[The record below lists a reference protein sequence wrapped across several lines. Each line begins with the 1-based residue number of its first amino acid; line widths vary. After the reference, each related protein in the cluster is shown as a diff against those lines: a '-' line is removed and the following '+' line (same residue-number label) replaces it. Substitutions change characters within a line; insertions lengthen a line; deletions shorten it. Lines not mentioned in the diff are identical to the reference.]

1 MENHLLR
8 SITFRPHWWG
18 HHLLPGLGE
27 RKRRPS
33 AAQDIALPSFR
44 AAHEQSDP
52 FGLLSAYR
60 EPAAVQRPQVA
71 AGGTTVSGA
80 PRGCGIIWRL
90 PCFIKSYSAARC
102 QTRDVRHFYEVQN
115 ATIERLIQTIDEHQA
130 RARTEAAAEALRF
143 KIAVYGSLAANVV
156 LSGVQLFAAVTSGS
170 LSLITTMADAVFD
183 PLSNVILIA
192 ANRATR
198 SVDPR
203 RFPSGRAR
211 LETVGNIVFCFLML
225 AVSFILIAFS
235 VRDIA
240 ERSGLGGVSEFHLP
254 AVIAA
259 TTSVV
264 TKFCLFLYCSPLRKR
279 YSQVHIVWKDH
290 RNDLFIN
297 GFGILTSVGGGKLAW
312 WIDPAGA
319 LILSL
324 FIAILWCRTV
334 FAEFMLVVGVAAS
347 AETHQL
353 ITYISLTHS
362 PTIAGIDT
370 VRVYYSGPRLIV
382 EVDIVMEKTTQLD
395 VAHDISEALQYKLES
410 LPSIERAYV
419 HVDYETTHKPEHW
432 YIKRL

>member
-8 SITFRPHWWG
+8 SITFHPHWWG
-18 HHLLPGLGE
+18 HHVLPGLGE
-27 RKRRPS
+27 RKKSLSP
-33 AAQDIALPSFR
+33 AQDVTLPSFR
-44 AAHEQSDP
+44 AAHEHSDP
-52 FGLLSAYR
+52 FDLLSAYR
-60 EPAAVQRPQVA
+60 EPAAIQLPQA
-71 AGGTTVSGA
+71 TAKGATVPEPA
-80 PRGCGIIWRL
+80 RGWGIIWGW
-90 PCFIKSYSAARC
+90 PYFITSYLAVGLQAHR
-102 QTRDVRHFYEVQN
+102 VRRFYENQN
-115 ATIERLIQTIDEHQA
+115 AAIERLLQTVDEHQA
-130 RARTEAAAEALRF
+130 RARTEATAEALRF
-143 KIAVYGSLAANVV
+143 KTAVYGSLAANVL
-156 LSGVQLFAAVTSGS
+156 LSGVQIFAAVSSGS

-211 LETVGNIVFCFLML
+211 LETVGNVVFCFLML
-225 AVSFILIAFS
+225 AVSFILVAFS
-235 VRDIA
+235 IRDIA
-240 ERSGLGGVSEFHLP
+240 ERSGVGGVSVFHLS

-259 TTSVV
+259 TTSFV
-264 TKFCLFLYCSPLRKR
+264 TKFCLFLYCSTLRKR

-290 RNDLFIN
+290 RNDLLIN
-297 GFGILTSVGGGKLAW
+297 GFGILTSVGGAKLAW

-319 LILSL
+319 ITLSL
-324 FIAILWCRTV
+324 FIAALWSRTA
-334 FAEFMLVVGVAAS
+334 FAEFMLIVGVAAS

-362 PTIAGIDT
+362 PAISGIDT

-395 VAHDISEALQYKLES
+395 VAHDISEGLQYKLER

-419 HVDYETTHKPEHW
+419 HVDYETRHKPEHW